1 MCAIAPEFQI
11 VPELLPLPTG
21 GVFDKLTMSAFEGTW
36 LDFAL
41 RDCGINAFIIVGVA
55 TEIGIEPTARHGAD
69 LGYIPVL
76 VTDACG
82 AGNDEAAKR
91 SIESLKFAGDTM
103 LAKMEEIC
111 AVLRHRA
118 MDRTA

>member
-1 MCAIAPEFQI
+1 
-11 VPELLPLPTG
+11 
-21 GVFDKLTMSAFEGTW
+21 MSAFEGTW

-41 RDCGINAFIIVGVA
+41 RDCGVNAFIIVGVA

-82 AGNDEAAKR
+82 AGDEKAAKR
-91 SIESLKFAGDTM
+91 SIESLKFAGDALIAET
-103 LAKMEEIC
+103 ETIC
-111 AVLRHRA
+111 DLLRKACGVRNG
-118 MDRTA
+118 